1 MQEKG
6 GFDMAEQDENKS
18 KDNKIYRISIN
29 GTEVEINQDIL
40 SYEEIVKMAFPSQS
54 SSTIY
59 SVSFEKAR
67 QPKEG
72 DLVAGQSVEIEQNTE
87 IDVDDTGRS

>member
-1 MQEKG
+1 MPEHDETKDQEK
-6 GFDMAEQDENKS
+6 KT
-18 KDNKIYRISIN
+18 YRIAIN
-29 GTEVEINQDIL
+29 GTEVEVNHDDL
-40 SYEEIVKMAFPSQS
+40 TYEEIVSLAFPVQPPN
-54 SSTIY
+54 TIY

-67 QPKEG
+67 KPKEG